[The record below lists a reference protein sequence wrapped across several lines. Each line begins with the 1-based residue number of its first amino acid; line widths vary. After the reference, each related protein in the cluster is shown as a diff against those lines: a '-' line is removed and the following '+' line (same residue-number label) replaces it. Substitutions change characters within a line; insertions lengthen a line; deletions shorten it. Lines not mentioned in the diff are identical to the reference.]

1 MIILEIV
8 WDYRLTWGSYLLA
21 VAGLTA
27 ISVWEERRKR
37 A

>member
-1 MIILEIV
+1 MIVLEIV
-8 WDYRLTWGSYLLA
+8 WEYRLTWGSYLLA

-27 ISVWEERRKR
+27 ISMWEQRRKG